1 MRDVANSI
9 SADMD
14 RMTEKQKD
22 AKSRDDAR

>member
-22 AKSRDDAR
+22 AKARDDAR